1 METLDEKL
9 ERLYG
14 PQKRKFGED
23 AVCVEMPPQRS
34 YFEEIEYQVANIARR
49 QRPPAQRTGKEMA
62 EILLGHSI
70 DKEWYYN
77 QAI

>member
-1 METLDEKL
+1 METLDERL

-14 PQKRKFGED
+14 PQLRKFDD
-23 AVCVEMPPQRS
+23 AVCFEAPPQRS
-34 YFEEIEYQVANIARR
+34 YFEEIEYQAANIARR
-49 QRPPAQRTGKEMA
+49 QSPPLPRTGKQMA

-77 QAI
+77 Q